1 MPQQRETIGLHP
13 YEFLFCLYA
22 HLVMARKACFENF
35 HKKKASGKLIAGNVG
50 KGYDCLYD
58 LVYDFEQTITFSIIT
73 SLTV

>member
-1 MPQQRETIGLHP
+1 
-13 YEFLFCLYA
+13 
-22 HLVMARKACFENF
+22 MARKACFENF